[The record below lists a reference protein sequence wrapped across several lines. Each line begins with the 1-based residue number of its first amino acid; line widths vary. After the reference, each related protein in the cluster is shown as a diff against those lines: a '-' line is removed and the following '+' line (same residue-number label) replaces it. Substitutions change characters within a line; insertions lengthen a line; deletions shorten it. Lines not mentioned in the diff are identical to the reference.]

1 MARTRLGDALGQWAV
16 VVLDVALL
24 GTGGMVPLPNRWLAS
39 VLVRWE
45 GHLILFDCGEGTQIS
60 LRALGWGI
68 VGIDLLLISH
78 LHGDHVGG
86 VPGVLLSQANGG
98 RRAPLTIVGPA
109 GTRETIERLRV
120 IARWLPFPLEYREFE
135 EAGELALGELQVAAA
150 AGDHSVP
157 CLAYRLSVPR
167 RRRFLPARAQAL
179 EVPLDQWRVLQ
190 SGEAVTVPGRTVRP
204 DEVLG
209 PPRPGVALGLVT
221 DTRPT
226 ERIEEL
232 VRGVDV
238 LVSEAM
244 YGDAGQLARAE
255 ERKHMTFAEAAG
267 LARRAGA
274 GRLVL
279 SHFSPSLTDPD
290 AYLEEATR
298 EFPKTVVGHDH
309 LQLSLQFPADP
320 P

>member
-1 MARTRLGDALGQWAV
+1 M
-16 VVLDVALL
+16 VLDVALV
-24 GTGGMVPLPNRWLAS
+24 GTGGMEPLPNRWLAS

-68 VGIDLLLISH
+68 VGIDLMLISH

-86 VPGVLLSQANGG
+86 VPGVLLSQANAG
-98 RRAPLTIVGPA
+98 RRVPLTIVGPP

-120 IARWLPFPLEYREFE
+120 IARWLPFPLTYHEFE
-135 EAGELALGELQVAAA
+135 ESGELTFDELQVTAA

-167 RRRFLPARAQAL
+167 RRRFLPERARAL
-179 EVPLDQWRVLQ
+179 DVPLEQWRVLQ
-190 SGEAVTVPGRTVRP
+190 AGRAVSVQGRTVEP
-204 DEVLG
+204 ADVLG

-232 VRGVDV
+232 VRGVD
-238 LVSEAM
+238 LLISEAM
-244 YGDAGQLARAE
+244 YGDAGQLIRAE
-255 ERKHMTFAEAAG
+255 KRKHMTFAEAAG
-267 LARRAGA
+267 LARRAGVR
-274 GRLVL
+274 RLVL
-279 SHFSPSLTDPD
+279 SHFSPSLTEPD
-290 AYLEEATR
+290 LFLEEATR
-298 EFPKTVVGHDH
+298 EFPETVVGHDH
-309 LQLSLQFPADP
+309 LQLSLQFPSDSP
-320 P
+320 

>member
-1 MARTRLGDALGQWAV
+1 M
-16 VVLDVALL
+16 VLDVALV
-24 GTGGMVPLPNRWLAS
+24 GTGGTVPLPNRWLAS
-39 VLVRWE
+39 VLMRWE

-68 VGIDLLLISH
+68 VGIDLMLISH

-98 RRAPLTIVGPA
+98 RRAPLTIVGPP

-120 IARWLPFPLEYREFE
+120 IARWLPFPLDYLEFE
-135 EAGELALGELQVAAA
+135 ETGELAFGALEVEAA

-167 RRRFLPARAQAL
+167 RRRFLPDRARML
-179 EVPLDQWRVLQ
+179 EVPLEKWRVLQ
-190 SGEAVTVPGRTVRP
+190 SGESVRMRGRTIRP
-204 DEVLG
+204 DDVLG
-209 PPRPGVALGLVT
+209 PPRPGVVVGLVT

-232 VRGVDV
+232 VRGVDL

-244 YGDAGQLARAE
+244 YGDAGQLARAK

-267 LARRAGA
+267 LAQRAGA

-290 AYLEEATR
+290 AYLVEATR
-298 EFPKTVVGHDH
+298 EFPETMVGHDH
-309 LQLSLQFPADP
+309 LQVSLQFPPDP